1 MADDI
6 KETRDAYQTTLD
18 DWGDARES
26 RGKCMKAL
34 AGDPWKQ
41 EERTAREDAGRPCLS
56 LDELSQYVN
65 QIVNEVRANPRAVQF
80 APTGPGTSEQV
91 ADFYADKMR
100 EIEYRSHAQLAYT
113 ASFESAVQGGYGFV
127 RVTSEYMPDSVDRQE
142 LVIKPV
148 MDPNTILPNWGFQR
162 PDLSDM
168 TRCFVLEKRGLA
180 EFRAQFPKAKQVDFE
195 GYAKDKDYQGWVTEK
210 DILLVEDW
218 KVTQTPIK
226 LLLVQPPVVKPPAG
240 TFGFRPP
247 QAPPPITIREEQWA
261 KMPAGSTVIR
271 TREAM
276 VPKVTQQLVNGVEVL
291 SETSWPGP
299 YIPIAGC
306 MGRVLYLDEIGTTK
320 RLLMSAI
327 QLALE
332 PYMAYC
338 FYRTSEIE
346 NVGMTTK
353 NPYWAYKGQLG
364 PDQKNDIAR
373 SLHEPVS
380 VLEAEATLE
389 GLPAGTILPLPQRN
403 VSEPAIQALSMGAE
417 EMRRAIMSAMATNFL
432 PTQAQRQNEKSGKA
446 LEKIDQARLKGSF
459 HFVDHFEMMLR
470 HVGCICEA
478 AMDAI
483 YDTERE
489 VLVRKADDSTA
500 QVWVNSPARKDA
512 LNLKGN
518 YAVTVSSGPSV
529 DSTREAASDFADM
542 LLGSVELMQL
552 LGPEKAQQIAALA
565 VKLKVKQTGI
575 GAIGDQIVDIISPPP
590 DQELS
595 PEQLTAQN
603 TQLKQQLQQ
612 LQQMAAQMKQ
622 EMDSGLAKEKEKT
635 QRDLF
640 LSQMDGM
647 LQRAIQDLKGT
658 QKLQE
663 IAATTASKLTVQD
676 DEQRHDLGIHGAE
689 AGQAEQAAERATLA
703 GLAKPQGNG
712 NGSGA
717 SA

>member
-6 KETRDAYQTTLD
+6 KDTRDAFQGTLD
-18 DWGDARES
+18 DWSNARES
-26 RGKCMKAL
+26 RAACMKAL
-34 AGDPWKQ
+34 AGDPWKFD
-41 EERTAREDAGRPCLS
+41 ERNAREDAQRPCVS
-56 LDELSQYVN
+56 FDELSQYVN

-113 ASFESAVQGGYGFV
+113 SAFESAVQGGYGFV

-162 PDLSDM
+162 PDCSDM
-168 TRCFVLEKRGLA
+168 TRCFVLEKRTLQ

-195 GYAKDKDYQGWVTEK
+195 AYAKDDDTRRWVTEK
-210 DILLVEDW
+210 DILLAEDW
-218 KVTQTPIK
+218 KVTQVPVK
-226 LLLVQPPVVKPPAG
+226 LLLVQPPAAVPPPNSY
-240 TFGFRPP
+240 GFRPP
-247 QAPPPITIREEQWA
+247 QAPPPFTIREDQWQT
-261 KMPAGSTVIR
+261 MPAGSQVIR
-271 TREAM
+271 TREAL

-291 SETSWPGP
+291 SETTWPGP

-306 MGRVLYLDEIGTTK
+306 MGRVLYLDDKGITN
-320 RLLMSAI
+320 RLLMSAV

-332 PYMAYC
+332 PYMAFC
-338 FYRTSEIE
+338 FVSTSELEVI
-346 NVGMTTK
+346 GTITK
-353 NPYWAYKGQLG
+353 NPYWAYENQLS
-364 PDQKNDIAR
+364 PDQEAEIAK
-373 SLHEPVS
+373 SLHEPVA
-380 VLEAEATLE
+380 VLKAKATIE
-389 GLPAGTILPLPQRN
+389 GLPGQILPLPVRN
-403 VSEPAIQALSMGAE
+403 PMALDLSGYSMLREETRRSIQ
-417 EMRRAIMSAMATNFL
+417 SAMATNFL
-432 PTQAQRQNEKSGKA
+432 PTQAQGRNEKSGKA

-478 AMDAI
+478 AMDTI

-489 VLVRKADDSTA
+489 VLVRRADDSTE
-500 QVWVNSPARKDA
+500 QVWVNSPQRKDA
-512 LNLKGN
+512 LTLKGN

-542 LLGSVELMQL
+542 LLGSVELMTL

-590 DQELS
+590 DQELA
-595 PEQLTAQN
+595 PEQMAAQN
-603 TQLKQQLQQ
+603 QQLKQQIQQ
-612 LQQMAAQMKQ
+612 LQQMAQQMKQ
-622 EMDSGLAKEKEKT
+622 EIDSGLAKEREKT
-635 QRDLF
+635 QRDVF
-640 LSQMDGM
+640 LTQMEQKFEAF
-647 LQRAIQDLKGT
+647 LQTMKGA
-658 QKLQE
+658 QALQQ
-663 IAATTASKLTVQD
+663 IAAKTAGELVKQD
-676 DEQRHDLGIHGAE
+676 DAQKHDLGIHGAE
-689 AGQAEQAAERATLA
+689 AEEAEKAAQRASLTALA
-703 GLAKPQGNG
+703 QPPSGNG
-712 NGSGA
+712 TGA